1 MNRRRSV
8 LRCAVAITLAV
19 AGATAQAQAQAY
31 PSRPIQ
37 LFVAFAPGGA
47 GDIVAR
53 AVAREMSRS
62 MGQAVIIENRPA
74 PLAAD
79 TTVARAKPDGHT
91 LMLTGNGT
99 ALSTAL
105 FKALPYD
112 LMRDFTHVSTLA
124 FFDLVMMTGSESPFN
139 TVADVLAYAKANP
152 GKLTIGTVRMGSTQN
167 LAAEMFKAMSGIDAL
182 IVPYKATADILS
194 ALRSK
199 DVQLAVEIL
208 PPMLGQVS
216 ARSVKPLAVT
226 SARRSAVLPQVP
238 TLAESGVPGFEAA
251 GWLGISVP
259 AATPAAIVE
268 RLGKEIQAA
277 VASPEV
283 QKELKA
289 IGMLASASTPEQM
302 SQRMKADIAKWQ
314 AVIDKAGIE
323 RP

>member
-8 LRCAVAITLAV
+8 LCCALAITLAV
-19 AGATAQAQAQAY
+19 AGATAQAQAY

-62 MGQAVIIENRPA
+62 LGQPVVIENRPA

-105 FKALPYD
+105 FKTLPYD

-124 FFDLVMMTGSESPFN
+124 FFDLVVMTGSESSFN
-139 TVADVLAYAKANP
+139 TIADVLSYAKANP
-152 GKLTIGTVRMGSTQN
+152 GKLTIGTVRVGSTQN

-208 PPMLGQVS
+208 PPILGQVS
-216 ARSVKPLAVT
+216 AKSVKPLAMT
-226 SARRSAVLPQVP
+226 SAKRSAALPQVP
-238 TLAESGVPGFEAA
+238 TLAESGVPGFEAT

-259 AATPAAIVE
+259 AATPAPIVE
-268 RLGKEIQAA
+268 RLGKELQAA
-277 VASPEV
+277 AASPEV

-289 IGMLASASTPEQM
+289 IGMLPGASTPEQM

>member
-19 AGATAQAQAQAY
+19 AGATAQAQAY

>member
-19 AGATAQAQAQAY
+19 AGASAQAQAY

-62 MGQAVIIENRPA
+62 MGQPVVIENRPA

-79 TTVARAKPDGHT
+79 TTVARAKPDGHA

-152 GKLTIGTVRMGSTQN
+152 GKLTIGTVRVGSTQN

-182 IVPYKATADILS
+182 IVPYKATSDILS

-208 PPMLGQVS
+208 PPILGQVS

-226 SARRSAVLPQVP
+226 SAKRSAVLPEVP
-238 TLAESGVPGFEAA
+238 TLAESGVPGFEAT

-259 AATPAAIVE
+259 AATPTPIVE
-268 RLGKEIQAA
+268 RLGKELRAA

-289 IGMLASASTPEQM
+289 IGMLASASTPEEM
-302 SQRMKADIAKWQ
+302 SRRMKADIAKWQ